1 MPKAAEDV
9 LIGLLSTSYKLDE
22 QGVASLKEEDGSWKD
37 EAIDLLT
44 QKDAERVATLRGD
57 IDRVKTER
65 YSQGKREALEALEKE
80 LRDEFGVKA
89 TDARGKDLIKAIIAA
104 KVQGATTLTEE
115 QVKAHPLYLK
125 LEEEYGKVPK
135 TIEER
140 EKAVEE
146 RLRAEWKAERD
157 LSTVLNRA
165 RQVFKGMNPILSKDE
180 AKAAAQMSLL
190 DNYLKGHKYDLVVD
204 KDGQVTDVVV
214 LKADGSGRLED
225 AHGHPVKFEALVKEG
240 ASKFYDFS
248 EDEGRRGAPNPDRS
262 GRGSSSTG
270 DEGAYDPKTVAAYAE
285 LWEQVRE
292 KYTDLSE
299 RKVQLALLK
308 EAGVRNGVASA

>member
-1 MPKAAEDV
+1 MPKTAEEV

-22 QGVASLKEEDGSWKD
+22 QGVASLKEEDGSFKD
-37 EAIDLLT
+37 
-44 QKDAERVATLRGD
+44 DADQHLIKLDADRVATLRGD
-57 IDRVKTER
+57 IDRIKSER
-65 YSQGKREALEALEKE
+65 YSQGQREYAEKLERELKEEFGIKTTDAKGKE
-80 LRDEFGVKA
+80 LV
-89 TDARGKDLIKAIIAA
+89 KAIIAA
-104 KVQGATTLTEE
+104 KLQGATPLTEE
-115 QVKAHPLYLK
+115 QVKAHPLFLK
-125 LEEEYGKVPK
+125 LEEEYSKLPK

-165 RQVFKGMNPILSKDE
+165 HQVFKGMNPILSKDE

-270 DEGAYDPKTVAAYAE
+270 DEGAYDPKTVAEYAE
-285 LWEQVRE
+285 LWEAIRE
-292 KYTDLSE
+292 RYSDINE
-299 RKVQLALLK
+299 RREQLALLK
-308 EAGVRNGVASA
+308 EAGVRNGVATK